1 MTRAQSK
8 LRIEIRQL
16 DFAFVC
22 TLKRALTRLLLLL
35 LLLLLLGSYFAP
47 ETVSLLSFCAH
58 VSIILFAL
66 SLSLDSVRPT
76 DRPSVLWCNIK
87 TSYTESSEEGEE
99 GGGPSCI
106 VYLLP

>member
-35 LLLLLLGSYFAP
+35 LLLGSYFAP
-47 ETVSLLSFCAH
+47 RERERDRVFTLLLCTRQH
-58 VSIILFAL
+58 YIIRAL
-66 SLSLDSVRPT
+66 PLT
-76 DRPSVLWCNIK
+76 
-87 TSYTESSEEGEE
+87 
-99 GGGPSCI
+99 
-106 VYLLP
+106 